1 MNEQY
6 SPTGF
11 RVLPTVV
18 KHLLIIN
25 VLMFVATFTL
35 ERFNIDLTDILG
47 LHFFKA
53 TDFRVYQLITYMFMH
68 ANFGHLFFNMFA
80 LWMFGNTL
88 ENIWGSQRFLLFYMV
103 CGIGAGLCQ
112 ELVQYIQFQYYSIS
126 DDVLNTVINEG
137 GKLIRS
143 GKNWKGEL
151 GEINRIVNVATVGA
165 SGAIYG
171 LLLAF
176 GMMFPNSM
184 IYLYFLFPIKAKWF
198 VIGYAVIELVSG
210 LSGGSNVAHFAHL
223 GGMLFGLIL
232 ILYWKK
238 NGLSGPNFDLKKW
251 KGWFWSKKEKMGKK
265 KMKYTRYEE
274 VKDEV
279 PRNDGEYNRQRA
291 EKERDVDALLDK
303 IAKNGYGSLTQEEKE
318 FLFKNSK

>member
-11 RVLPTVV
+11 RILPLVV
-18 KHLLIIN
+18 KNLLIIN
-25 VLMFVATFTL
+25 VLMFLATFTF
-35 ERFNIDLTDILG
+35 ERFNIDLTNIFG

-53 TDFRVYQLITYMFMH
+53 SDFRIYQIITYMFMH

-88 ENIWGSQRFLLFYMV
+88 ENIWGSKRFLLFYMV

-112 ELVQYIQFQYYSIS
+112 ELVQYIEYVSKLSEYAMVNTGKEVVPMSAY
-126 DDVLNTVINEG
+126 LNMMN
-137 GKLIRS
+137 
-143 GKNWKGEL
+143 
-151 GEINRIVNVATVGA
+151 TVGA

-176 GMMFPNSM
+176 GMMFPDSR

-198 VIGYAVIELVSG
+198 VIGYAVLELIMG
-210 LSGGSNVAHFAHL
+210 FGGADNVAHFAHL
-223 GGMLFGLIL
+223 GGMLFGLLL
-232 ILYWKK
+232 ILYWRK
-238 NGLSGPNFDLKKW
+238 NPAGPDKNFRKLKDIFQSW
-251 KGWFWSKKEKMGKK
+251 KRRSN
-265 KMKYTRYEE
+265 MKYTRYEE

-279 PRNDGEYNRQRA
+279 PRSDEDYNFQKA
-291 EKERDVDALLDK
+291 QKERDIDAILDK
-303 IAKNGYGSLTQEEKE
+303 VAKNGYDSLTKEEKD

>member
-1 MNEQY
+1 
-6 SPTGF
+6 
-11 RVLPTVV
+11 
-18 KHLLIIN
+18 
-25 VLMFVATFTL
+25 
-35 ERFNIDLTDILG
+35 
-47 LHFFKA
+47 
-53 TDFRVYQLITYMFMH
+53 MH

-80 LWMFGNTL
+80 LWMFDNTL
-88 ENIWGSQRFLLFYMV
+88 ENMWGSQRFLLFYMV

-112 ELVQYIQFQYYSIS
+112 ELVQYIQYVTLLS
-126 DDVLNTVINEG
+126 DYATVNTGSQIIPMSSYLNMMN
-137 GKLIRS
+137 
-143 GKNWKGEL
+143 
-151 GEINRIVNVATVGA
+151 TVGA

-176 GMMFPNSM
+176 GMMFPNAM

-198 VIGYAVIELVSG
+198 VIGYAVIELISG

-232 ILYWKK
+232 ILYWRK
-238 NGLSGPNFDLKKW
+238 NGLNGPNFDLKKW
-251 KGWFWSKKEKMGKK
+251 KGWFWGMKEKLGSKRK
-265 KMKYTRYEE
+265 KYTRYEE

-303 IAKNGYGSLTQEEKE
+303 IAKSGYGSLTQEEKE

>member
-25 VLMFVATFTL
+25 ILMYLATVTL
-35 ERFNIDLTDILG
+35 TRFNIDLTDILG

-53 TDFRVYQLITYMFMH
+53 SDFRFFQLVTYMFMH
-68 ANFGHLFFNMFA
+68 GNFGHLFFNMFA

-88 ENIWGSQRFLLFYMV
+88 ENIWGSKRFLLFYMV

-112 ELVQYIQFQYYSIS
+112 ELVQYIQYTTSLAQYSTVNLSGHIVTMDTY
-126 DDVLNTVINEG
+126 LNMMT
-137 GKLIRS
+137 
-143 GKNWKGEL
+143 
-151 GEINRIVNVATVGA
+151 TVGA

-176 GMMFPNSM
+176 GMMFPDSQ

-198 VIGYAVIELVSG
+198 VIGYAVIELISG
-210 LSGGSNVAHFAHL
+210 LGGADNVAHFAHL
-223 GGMLFGLIL
+223 GGMLFGLLL
-232 ILYWKK
+232 ILYWRK
-238 NGLSGPNFDLKKW
+238 NPAGPNKNFRKW
-251 KGWFWSKKEKMGKK
+251 KEIFESWKRKSQ
-265 KMKYTRYEE
+265 MKYTPYKE
-274 VKDEV
+274 VKDEPRV
-279 PRNDGEYNRQRA
+279 PRNDGEYNRQKA
-291 EKERDVDALLDK
+291 ERERDVDAILDK
-303 IAKNGYGSLTQEEKE
+303 ISKSGYASLTPEEKD

>member
-1 MNEQY
+1 MSEQY

-11 RVLPTVV
+11 RVLPPVV

-25 VLMFVATFTL
+25 VLLYLATFTMN
-35 ERFNIDLTDILG
+35 RFQIDLTDYLG

-53 TDFRVYQLITYMFMH
+53 SDFRAYQLITYMFMH
-68 ANFGHLFFNMFA
+68 GNFEHLFFNMFA

-88 ENIWGSQRFLLFYMV
+88 ENIWGSKRFLWFYML

-112 ELVQYIQFQYYSIS
+112 EVVQYIQYTTTLAQYDS
-126 DDVLNTVINEG
+126 VNFGG
-137 GKLIRS
+137 GKVISMANYL
-143 GKNWKGEL
+143 NML
-151 GEINRIVNVATVGA
+151 NTVGA

-184 IYLYFLFPIKAKWF
+184 IYLYFFVPIKAKWF

-210 LSGGSNVAHFAHL
+210 FIGGGNVAHFAHL

-232 ILYWKK
+232 ILVWKK
-238 NGLSGPNFDLKKW
+238 
-251 KGWFWSKKEKMGKK
+251 KG
-265 KMKYTRYEE
+265 R
-274 VKDEV
+274 
-279 PRNDGEYNRQRA
+279 
-291 EKERDVDALLDK
+291 L
-303 IAKNGYGSLTQEEKE
+303 YGDQI
-318 FLFKNSK
+318 F

>member
-11 RVLPTVV
+11 RVLPLVV
-18 KHLLIIN
+18 KNLLIIN
-25 VLMFVATFTL
+25 ILMFVAAFTF
-35 ERFNIDLTDILG
+35 ERFNIDLTNILG

-53 TDFRVYQLITYMFMH
+53 SDFRIYQLFTYMFMH

-88 ENIWGSQRFLLFYMV
+88 ENIWGSKRFLLFYMV
-103 CGIGAGLCQ
+103 CGIGAGICQ
-112 ELVQYIQFQYYSIS
+112 EVVQYIQYATTLSNYATVNLGNQVVPMSTY
-126 DDVLNTVINEG
+126 LNMMN
-137 GKLIRS
+137 
-143 GKNWKGEL
+143 
-151 GEINRIVNVATVGA
+151 TVGA

-176 GMMFPNSM
+176 GMMFPDSR

-198 VIGYAVIELVSG
+198 VIGYAALELIMG
-210 LSGGSNVAHFAHL
+210 IGGADNVAHFAHL

-232 ILYWKK
+232 IMYWNKHGV
-238 NGLSGPNFDLKKW
+238 NGPDFDLNKW
-251 KGWFWSKKEKMGKK
+251 KGWFWKFKNRK
-265 KMKYTRYEE
+265 KYTPYEE
-274 VKDEV
+274 VRDEPKA
-279 PRNDGEYNRQRA
+279 PRSDEDYNYQRA
-291 EKERDVDALLDK
+291 QKERDIDAILDK
-303 IAKNGYGSLTQEEKE
+303 VAKNGYDSLTKEEKE

>member
-1 MNEQY
+1 MSEQY

-11 RVLPTVV
+11 RVLPPVV

-25 VLMFVATFTL
+25 VLLYLATFTMN
-35 ERFNIDLTDILG
+35 RFQIDLTDYLG

-53 TDFRVYQLITYMFMH
+53 SDFKPYQLITYMFMH
-68 ANFGHLFFNMFA
+68 GNFEHLFFNMFA

-88 ENIWGSQRFLLFYMV
+88 ENIWGSKRFLWFYML

-112 ELVQYIQFQYYSIS
+112 EVVQYIQYVTTLAQYDSVNFGGGQVIS
-126 DDVLNTVINEG
+126 MANYLNMLN
-137 GKLIRS
+137 
-143 GKNWKGEL
+143 
-151 GEINRIVNVATVGA
+151 TVGA

-184 IYLYFLFPIKAKWF
+184 IYLYFFVPIKAKWF

-210 LSGGSNVAHFAHL
+210 FIGGGNVAHFAHL

-232 ILYWKK
+232 ILVWKK
-238 NGLSGPNFDLKKW
+238 
-251 KGWFWSKKEKMGKK
+251 KG
-265 KMKYTRYEE
+265 R
-274 VKDEV
+274 
-279 PRNDGEYNRQRA
+279 
-291 EKERDVDALLDK
+291 L
-303 IAKNGYGSLTQEEKE
+303 YGDQV
-318 FLFKNSK
+318 F